1 MFDSLTIGLVVFMN
15 KIMTSHENFDLKF
28 NKLIVNFSHF

>member
-15 KIMTSHENFDLKF
+15 KIMTSYDDFDLKF
-28 NKLIVNFSHF
+28 NKLISKF